1 VADERFLVLINDLL
15 ASGEIPD
22 LFPDDEV
29 ENVINAMRPEV
40 KAAGMYDS
48 KENCWKFFINR
59 VRRTLKVVRAEP
71 SARVNKVKVKVPVL
85 DYRAYGSGSDPG
97 SWQTAFS
104 EVSHKPGGRLPI
116 LGFPQGFPP
125 SPQLSSQPLRGLLP
139 VSLLGEPRHDGC
151 EQFA

>member
-29 ENVINAMRPEV
+29 ENVISAMRPEV

-71 SARVNKVKVKVPVL
+71 YARVNKVKVKVPVL

-104 EVSHKPGGRLPI
+104 EVSHKPGGSLPI

-125 SPQLSSQPLRGLLP
+125 SPKLSSQPLRGLLP

-151 EQFA
+151 KQFA